1 MPYAAEDKISEVMI
15 EGGIEITEQEYQEA
29 LQAML
34 EGKKITIRD
43 GMLRFL
49 SSEKKTVYN
58 TQDGTE
64 LEIPENEDVPDGYT
78 EIEYPGELYYWQDG
92 KWVIDVEKMKIRKIT
107 ELADARWQEE
117 TSGFTYNK
125 MGNGL

>member
-1 MPYAAEDKISEVMI
+1 MPYAAEDKISEAMI

-34 EGKKITIRD
+34 EGKKIAIRD
-43 GMLRFL
+43 GMLRFCL
-49 SSEKKTVYN
+49 QKKTVYN

-78 EIEYPGELYYWQDG
+78 EVKRPSELYYWQDG
-92 KWVIDVEKMKIRKIT
+92 EWILDIEQLKAKN
-107 ELADARWQEE
+107 
-117 TSGFTYNK
+117 S
-125 MGNGL
+125 